1 MCALHHL
8 RYLTFPHPTS
18 PFLFPI
24 PYPYTLPLF
33 ASPPLPPSLP
43 PSSFL
48 SLSLSLHFSEPD
60 EALQFI
66 NETYLEPY
74 EGTFHDY
81 AEAVVQ
87 FGYVNL
93 FSVVSEPHII
103 LPCTAPHCT
112 ALLPPLLPSSLAPS
126 LPASIIPSPMCHW
139 HLFSPL
145 LSNCITLRHVPFFR
159 CLFFLRHRAT
169 LSSRCRLSET
179 SSNTPALST
188 TTHFSITISFPVS
201 LCLSPVPLLISRSLC
216 LLPLRSSPFWAS
228 LLCWRTCSRYVHLPS
243 PPLFSPPLS
252 TLLYPTHHRCCYR

>member
-1 MCALHHL
+1 MCAAPPPLLNLSSSHFSIL
-8 RYLTFPHPTS
+8 FSYSLPVPS
-18 PFLFPI
+18 PFIRL
-24 PYPYTLPLF
+24 
-33 ASPPLPPSLP
+33 PSLP

-66 NETYLEPY
+66 NEIYLEPY

-103 LPCTAPHCT
+103 LPCTALHCT

-139 HLFSPL
+139 HLLSPL
-145 LSNCITLRHVPFFR
+145 LSHCITLRHVPFFC
-159 CLFFLRHRAT
+159 CLSFLRHRAT
-169 LSSRCRLSET
+169 HSSLYRLSET
-179 SSNTPALST
+179 SL
-188 TTHFSITISFPVS
+188 
-201 LCLSPVPLLISRSLC
+201 
-216 LLPLRSSPFWAS
+216 
-228 LLCWRTCSRYVHLPS
+228 
-243 PPLFSPPLS
+243 
-252 TLLYPTHHRCCYR
+252 

>member
-1 MCALHHL
+1 MTCVRAAPPPLLNLSSSHFSIL
-8 RYLTFPHPTS
+8 FSYSLPLPS
-18 PFLFPI
+18 PFIRL
-24 PYPYTLPLF
+24 
-33 ASPPLPPSLP
+33 PSLP

-66 NETYLEPY
+66 NEIYLEPY

-112 ALLPPLLPSSLAPS
+112 ALLPPLLPSSSLDPS
-126 LPASIIPSPMCHW
+126 LPASVIPSPMCHW

-159 CLFFLRHRAT
+159 CLSFLRHRAT
-169 LSSRCRLSET
+169 HSSLYRLSEIP
-179 SSNTPALST
+179 SNTPALST

-201 LCLSPVPLLISRSLC
+201 IPAFLLSHSSYLALC

-228 LLCWRTCSRYVHLPS
+228 LLCWRTCSRYGHLPS

-252 TLLYPTHHRCCYR
+252 TLLYPNHHR